1 VYLVK
6 RVGVLYHPLNRSAA
20 PLAEELAAFLG
31 SRGVTAWLC
40 SAWDEAEARCRL
52 DSTDLVLTIG
62 GDGTILRAAQL
73 TARLSVPVT
82 GVNLGRLGF
91 LTELG
96 PQDVR
101 DGLAAIAAG
110 EGWLDER
117 TMIDVRLAL
126 PGGGESQTFLA
137 LNDVVAARG
146 EIARMIWV
154 DASINGEAFSAYKAD
169 GVIVATA
176 TGSTGYALSAGGP
189 ILHPQSRELVL
200 VPILPHLSFAYP
212 LVLPDSSAVS
222 LSIGALH
229 PATLSI
235 DGHINRALPDGA
247 SLTVKESQHKTRFLR
262 VQPRDYFYRSLEER
276 LKGK

>member
-1 VYLVK
+1 VK
-6 RVGVLYHPLNRSAA
+6 RIGILYHPLNRSAA
-20 PLAEELAAFLG
+20 PLAEELAAFLTG
-31 SRGVTAWLC
+31 LGVKAWLC
-40 SAWDEAEARCRL
+40 SAWDGETAGCQL
-52 DSTDLVLTIG
+52 DDTDLILTIG
-62 GDGTILRAAQL
+62 GDGTILRAAQMA
-73 TARLSVPVT
+73 ARLSVPVT

-96 PQDVR
+96 PADAR
-101 DGLAAIAAG
+101 DRLTAIAAG

-117 TMIDVRLAL
+117 TMIDVKLVS
-126 PGGGESQTFLA
+126 PGSEETQTFLA

-146 EIARMIWV
+146 EIARMILV
-154 DASINGEAFSAYKAD
+154 DASINGEPFGAYKAD

-212 LVLPDSSAVS
+212 LVLPSSSTIS
-222 LSIGALH
+222 LGIGAVH

-235 DGHINRALPDGA
+235 DGHLNLPLADGA
-247 SLTVKESQHKTRFLR
+247 SLTVSESRYKTRFLR
-262 VQPRDYFYRSLEER
+262 IQPRDYFYRSLEKR